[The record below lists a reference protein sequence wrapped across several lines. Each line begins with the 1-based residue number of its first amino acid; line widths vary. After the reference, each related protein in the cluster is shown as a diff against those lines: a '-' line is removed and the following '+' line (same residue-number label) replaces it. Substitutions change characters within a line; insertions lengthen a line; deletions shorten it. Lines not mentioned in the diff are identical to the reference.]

1 MHNRLIILKIS
12 KSCCCISIYVNVVV
26 VVLKKNFSLV
36 VVPQHNGVY
45 LVLILIYDLFCPI
58 IIKINMYLPGNSI
71 KKEEKKKICTYVQLH
86 MLILYKI
93 TYFLFIFIHTTH
105 KEKTNKKLIYNLIN
119 FYKNK

>member
-58 IIKINMYLPGNSI
+58 IIKINMYLPG
-71 KKEEKKKICTYVQLH
+71 KKRREEEDMHICAVAYA
-86 MLILYKI
+86 
-93 TYFLFIFIHTTH
+93 YFI
-105 KEKTNKKLIYNLIN
+105 
-119 FYKNK
+119 